1 MLSPKWEVYI
11 KAFPSNFRDPSGR
24 RGGKFVGARVE
35 G

>member
-11 KAFPSNFRDPSGR
+11 KAFLSNFMDLSGK
-24 RGGKFVGARVE
+24 RGGKFVGARVD